1 MGPRSGREVFQ
12 RKWLQFMRIE
22 YGHGCCQRNTAGT
35 QFVLRYMSAFGG
47 RCEMKRNGRK
57 ATKQHGFTIMQMVVT
72 IAIIAIVSTFG
83 VLGITKARAQYRLQN
98 SARQLAVYLEKARA
112 DAIRR
117 HAAPGSESTVQQPFG
132 PGTNTYIVR
141 MDFGTG
147 TLTTRTFQLES
158 GITFLTNAQTT
169 AFDWRGRIPS
179 RTVYQVTNGH
189 DDPLPV
195 DVSGSGDITVGD
207 QHFPDDQIPAVNIA
221 AVTGDVI
228 PDPTAT
234 PTATPIPPAL
244 PPPADSPTPTPTPTP
259 NGNGNGS
266 GNTNPNGNP
275 HSTPTP
281 TPIPTPTP
289 TPTPPAGSTPTPT
302 PTPLPA
308 CVMSVYPSYLKL
320 SQTDLT
326 SQSGTVSLYV
336 ANATTARIISASQ
349 AGNGN
354 SMTFTLSQSR
364 IEGSGS
370 SILTIGTKNGAG
382 NRGSFTVDVS
392 ASPACGNTQQITV
405 EVSN

>member
-1 MGPRSGREVFQ
+1 
-12 RKWLQFMRIE
+12 
-22 YGHGCCQRNTAGT
+22 
-35 QFVLRYMSAFGG
+35 
-47 RCEMKRNGRK
+47 MKRNGRK
-57 ATKQHGFTIMQMVVT
+57 ATKQYGFTMLQMVVT

-83 VLGITKARAQYRLQN
+83 VLGITRARAQYRLQN
-98 SARQLAVYLEKARA
+98 SARQLAVYIEKARA

-117 HAAPGSESTVQQPFG
+117 HAATGSESGVQQPFG

-147 TLTTRTFQLES
+147 TLTTRTFRLES
-158 GITFLTNAQTT
+158 GITFLTNAQIT
-169 AFDWRGRIPS
+169 AFDWRGRIPA
-179 RTVYQVTNGH
+179 RTVYQLTNGI
-189 DDPLPV
+189 DDPVPV
-195 DVSGSGDITVGD
+195 DVSGSGDVTVGD
-207 QHFPDDQIPAVNIA
+207 QHFADDKIPSVTIA

-234 PTATPIPPAL
+234 PTATPTPPAL

-259 NGNGNGS
+259 NGNGNGN

-289 TPTPPAGSTPTPT
+289 TPTPTPPAGSTPTPT
-302 PTPLPA
+302 PTPLPP
-308 CVMSVYPSYLKL
+308 CVMTVYPSTLKL
-320 SQTDLT
+320 SQSDLT
-326 SQSGTVSLYV
+326 MQTGTVALYM
-336 ANATTARIISASQ
+336 ANATTARIITPSQ

-354 SMTFTLSQSR
+354 SMTFSLSQSR
-364 IEGSGS
+364 IEGSGT

-392 ASPACGNTQQITV
+392 ASPACGNTLHITV
-405 EVSN
+405 EVNN